1 MSTAKIELL
10 RQTQIHYFSCY
21 DKYYE
26 LYEKETNT
34 HSTAKLQ
41 LKCISTKNIVFEESY
56 TFSLNKQTHTQTQRS
71 VVILTLRLQRRAL
84 QIRLEVFNRGKEP
97 VLGQRRSEISLSLS

>member
-56 TFSLNKQTHTQTQRS
+56 TFSLNKQTNTHSNPKLSSYTHSEAPAAGIADQ
-71 VVILTLRLQRRAL
+71 A
-84 QIRLEVFNRGKEP
+84 RG
-97 VLGQRRSEISLSLS
+97 V